1 MQKFSDDS
9 CLNFC
14 WCFGRSDY
22 TKIMKSFFLVLSV
35 ILSNAAF
42 SADPI
47 KVAVGMYPF
56 APFVEHKGS
65 SGNVGMTIDLIAALN
80 KIQKQYQFESILI
93 PPKRRYQSYK
103 DGHYDVIFYETRT
116 WGWHDIDI
124 EVSRIYQT
132 GGEVYVALKQPG
144 RGQEYFEKF
153 DDKKM
158 MGILGFH
165 YGFADFNANE
175 EYLIK
180 NYRMLLSKD
189 NDKNLS
195 MLLKGRGD
203 VVVVTKAYLHR
214 YFLNYPDAQDQLL
227 ISDKLDQ
234 EYNHTVLVRPGIKPS
249 VVEINHM
256 LEILEESGALREL
269 LKKYGISQD

>member
-1 MQKFSDDS
+1 MKLLFFTLAAIFSNT
-9 CLNFC
+9 LF
-14 WCFGRSDY
+14 
-22 TKIMKSFFLVLSV
+22 
-35 ILSNAAF
+35 A
-42 SADPI
+42 ADPI

-65 SGNVGMTIDLIAALN
+65 SGDVGMTVDLITALN
-80 KIQKQYQFESILI
+80 KIQKKYRFETILI

-103 DGHYDVIFYETRT
+103 DGHYDVIFYESRT
-116 WGWHDIDI
+116 WGWQDIDI
-124 EVSRIYQT
+124 DASTIYQT

-153 DDKKM
+153 DDKQM

-165 YGFADFNANE
+165 YGFADFNADE
-175 EYLIK
+175 EFLIK
-180 NYRMLLSKD
+180 KFQMLLSHD
-189 NDKNLS
+189 NDKNLN
-195 MLLKGRGD
+195 MLLRGRGD

-214 YFLNYPDAQDQLL
+214 YLLNYPAAKEKLL
-227 ISDKLDQ
+227 ISEKLDQ

-256 LEILEESGALREL
+256 LEILDTSGALDEL
-269 LKKYGISQD
+269 LKKYGISQH